1 MDYKK
6 EDYNKFMQLY
16 THQPW
21 LSKKESSLEALVATC
36 DTPEQKELIFSLLNR
51 FYYLKEDAVHLHLE
65 QMVKYIMSCGFEK
78 ERTQL
83 VACTF
88 DDEADSGQ
96 KILDMIKVPLYEKG
110 WKNIKTV
117 NTIGKAC
124 KVIPKGKNQI
134 IIIDEFIGTGKSLRT
149 RVAWLK
155 NNAKQPIEIKCC
167 FMAGME
173 KAVKALNDDSI
184 EIFCSLQIGKGISD
198 FFKGEELA
206 HAKDNMIHLESKLAK
221 TIQEK
226 KLEDYSFGYGK
237 AEAIYST
244 ENGNTPNSVFP
255 IFWWLKDNKG
265 NERNTILTRYEKGFE

>member
-96 KILDMIKVPLYEKG
+96 KILDMIKVPLYEKD
-110 WKNIKTV
+110 
-117 NTIGKAC
+117 GK
-124 KVIPKGKNQI
+124 I
-134 IIIDEFIGTGKSLRT
+134 
-149 RVAWLK
+149 
-155 NNAKQPIEIKCC
+155 
-167 FMAGME
+167 
-173 KAVKALNDDSI
+173 
-184 EIFCSLQIGKGISD
+184 
-198 FFKGEELA
+198 
-206 HAKDNMIHLESKLAK
+206 
-221 TIQEK
+221 
-226 KLEDYSFGYGK
+226 
-237 AEAIYST
+237 
-244 ENGNTPNSVFP
+244 
-255 IFWWLKDNKG
+255 
-265 NERNTILTRYEKGFE
+265 

>member
-1 MDYKK
+1 
-6 EDYNKFMQLY
+6 
-16 THQPW
+16 
-21 LSKKESSLEALVATC
+21 
-36 DTPEQKELIFSLLNR
+36 
-51 FYYLKEDAVHLHLE
+51 
-65 QMVKYIMSCGFEK
+65 
-78 ERTQL
+78 
-83 VACTF
+83 
-88 DDEADSGQ
+88 
-96 KILDMIKVPLYEKG
+96 
-110 WKNIKTV
+110 
-117 NTIGKAC
+117 
-124 KVIPKGKNQI
+124 
-134 IIIDEFIGTGKSLRT
+134 
-149 RVAWLK
+149 
-155 NNAKQPIEIKCC
+155 
-167 FMAGME
+167 MAGME